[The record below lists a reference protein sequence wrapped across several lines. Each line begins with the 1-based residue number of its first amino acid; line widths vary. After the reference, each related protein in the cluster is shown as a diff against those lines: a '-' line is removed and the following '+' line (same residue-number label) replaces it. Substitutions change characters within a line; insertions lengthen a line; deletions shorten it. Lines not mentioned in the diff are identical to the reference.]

1 MSINNEEIIMKK
13 IKEIFNDW
21 KMYIIIGLITMTLVV
36 VGTLN
41 ENIRNIIDIVCL
53 VIFGIFVIALVSVL
67 SYFLIRK
74 TLLLKKIDSEDLDAV
89 KKYAK
94 KRYFKLDVLEK
105 LDEANSFEFCLCDE
119 FDVIY
124 DMANMF
130 GKYKKLNDNKDN
142 VLTDE
147 FITYVRKLNNED
159 VNKILDE
166 SKKIKEI
173 IFKYY
178 DTNGVWKKK
187 NG

>member
-1 MSINNEEIIMKK
+1 MKK
-13 IKEIFNDW
+13 IKEFWDNCKI
-21 KMYIIIGLITMTLVV
+21 YIIGGFITIILVSVGIWNESIG
-36 VGTLN
+36 
-41 ENIRNIIDIVCL
+41 NIIDIIFL
-53 VIFGIFVIALVSVL
+53 VIFGVFIIVFIAIL
-67 SYFLIRK
+67 SYFVIRQK
-74 TLLLKKIDSEDLDAV
+74 LLLRKIDSKDLDIV
-89 KKYAK
+89 KKYTK
-94 KRYFKLDVLEK
+94 KRYQELEIIESIDIENK
-105 LDEANSFEFCLCDE
+105 HEFSLYDE
-119 FDVIY
+119 FDVVW

-130 GKYKKLNDNKDN
+130 GEYKRLNDSEDN

-147 FITYVRKLNNED
+147 FIKYVRKLNNED

>member
-1 MSINNEEIIMKK
+1 MKK
-13 IKEIFNDW
+13 IKEIWNDC
-21 KMYIIIGLITMTLVV
+21 KIYIIGGFLTAILVSVGIWNESIG
-36 VGTLN
+36 
-41 ENIRNIIDIVCL
+41 NIVDIICL
-53 VIFGIFVIALVSVL
+53 VIFGIFVIAFVSIL

-105 LDEANSFEFCLCDE
+105 LDEANSFKFCLCDE

-147 FITYVRKLNNED
+147 FIKYVRKLNNED

-178 DTNGVWKKK
+178 DTNGVWKNKK
-187 NG
+187 

>member
-1 MSINNEEIIMKK
+1 MKK

-21 KMYIIIGLITMTLVV
+21 KMYIIIGLITTILVV

-41 ENIRNIIDIVCL
+41 ENIENIIEIVCL
-53 VIFGIFVIALVSVL
+53 VVFCIFVISFVSVVG
-67 SYFLIRK
+67 YFVISQK
-74 TLLLKKIDSEDLDAV
+74 LLLRKIDPKDLDIV
-89 KKYAK
+89 KKYSK

-105 LDEANSFEFCLCDE
+105 LDEANLFKFCLCDE

-130 GKYKKLNDNKDN
+130 GKYKKLYDNKDN

-147 FITYVRKLNNED
+147 FIKYVRKLNNED

-187 NG
+187 MVKR